1 MSTDVARV
9 VRLASWRRARS
20 SGGGAGYG
28 GPTWQGRAM
37 VATEA
42 PSRRASLHVNSI
54 RRHWQRDRRDHFRNV
69 NGSRS
74 VKLDGQ
80 LCGLFAVDIAGFNG
94 WQRDDDIRMYI
105 HKSLYEMMQA
115 AFDRSEVPWSGCAHE
130 DRGDGVLVVV
140 PPTIPAAGLVDP
152 IPDRLRGLIR
162 RHNRVSCEAAHIQL
176 RVAAHVGPVH
186 HDGHGFVGQDVSLLY
201 RLLDARSLKRM
212 LSESG
217 AEVAFIASSYLY
229 ENVVL
234 RRPSLIDPALFQRL
248 AVQVKETRTRAWAY
262 VPGALSEAA
271 AEAKR
276 MRGFG
281 GNCSPP
287 NRNGGRPVTPGTQAK
302 MSPACGCSARAAG
315 LRPSQAVVM

>member
-9 VRLASWRRARS
+9 VRLASRRRGRP
-20 SGGGAGYG
+20 SGGGAGSVE
-28 GPTWQGRAM
+28 PARQRRAM
-37 VATEA
+37 AWIEV
-42 PSRRASLHVNSI
+42 PSRRAFLHGNSI
-54 RRHWQRDRRDHFRNV
+54 RRQWQRGRPDLFRNI
-69 NGSRS
+69 NGSRP
-74 VKLDGQ
+74 VTLDGQ

-94 WQRDDDIRMYI
+94 FQRDDDIRIYI

-140 PPTIPAAGLVDP
+140 PPTISAAGLVDP

-212 LSESG
+212 LSESHS
-217 AEVAFIASSYLY
+217 EVAFIASSYLY
-229 ENVVL
+229 ENMVL

-248 AVQVKETRTRAWAY
+248 PVQVKETRTRAWAY
-262 VPGALSEAA
+262 IPGALPAA
-271 AEAKR
+271 AATAE
-276 MRGFG
+276 
-281 GNCSPP
+281 
-287 NRNGGRPVTPGTQAK
+287 
-302 MSPACGCSARAAG
+302 AG
-315 LRPSQAVVM
+315 LV

>member
-9 VRLASWRRARS
+9 VRLASRRRGRSSDSRGGSVEPAWPRRAMAEI
-20 SGGGAGYG
+20 AG
-28 GPTWQGRAM
+28 
-37 VATEA
+37 
-42 PSRRASLHVNSI
+42 PSRRASGQGNRI
-54 RRHWQRDRRDHFRNV
+54 RRHWQRDRRDLFSNIS
-69 NGSRS
+69 GSRS
-74 VKLDGQ
+74 VTLDGQ
-80 LCGLFAVDIAGFNG
+80 LCGLLAVDIAGFNG
-94 WQRDDDIRMYI
+94 WQRDDDIRIYI
-105 HKSLYEMMQA
+105 HMSLYQMMQA

-212 LSESG
+212 LSESR

-234 RRPSLIDPALFQRL
+234 RRPSLIDPALFRRL
-248 AVQVKETRTRAWAY
+248 PVQVKETRTRAWAY

-271 AEAKR
+271 AAMAERK
-276 MRGFG
+276 
-281 GNCSPP
+281 C
-287 NRNGGRPVTPGTQAK
+287 V
-302 MSPACGCSARAAG
+302 
-315 LRPSQAVVM
+315 